1 MRPIVIIGAHPAST
15 TAATATLASFSF
27 MDSSPLPETRAGLSR
42 VSLYNWKMPFL
53 KVGTVAQLPPDS
65 VMEVMVGDQPY
76 AICHTGGTIRALS
89 GVCIHRGGPL
99 GQGQIHDGRVVCPY
113 HLWEFDCATGEYDYD
128 PTKRVPTFEVKLE
141 DGDIYIQV
149 P

>member
-1 MRPIVIIGAHPAST
+1 MPVNFQFIDAS
-15 TAATATLASFSF
+15 L
-27 MDSSPLPETRAGLSR
+27 LETRGGAAA
-42 VSLYNWKMPFL
+42 VSLYNGGMPFV
-53 KVGTVAQLPPDS
+53 KVGTVAELPADS
-65 VMEVMVGDQPY
+65 AMEVMVDSRPY
-76 AICHTGGTIRALS
+76 AICHTGGTVRALS

-113 HLWEFDCATGEYDYD
+113 HMWEFDCATGEYDYD
-128 PTKRVPTFEVKLE
+128 PTKRAPIFEVKLE